1 MSSNQSI
8 RPDLQQPE
16 DPQVY
21 VEFAARSERGLHR
34 TANEDHYLVSCM
46 SRNLQTLATNI
57 SPAFLNQ
64 MNTQK
69 IYAMVVADGIGSQG
83 AGELASK
90 EAISLLQRFVQETP
104 DWIMQLNDDRVDQ
117 VLSRIKERFEHV
129 SSHLR
134 EYARQDP
141 SLAQMKTTL
150 TVAASQGFQL
160 IIGHTGDSRAYLFRE
175 GKLIRLTNDQT
186 FSQSLADSGAPEW
199 EVQSHVLR
207 DTLTGALG
215 SEIDADAPEFHRY
228 RIQSGDQVL
237 LCSDGLTDYVSDAEI
252 AGLLAVGRGVEATV
266 AALVEFSKLAKSAD
280 DITIILTS
288 YRFT

>member
-1 MSSNQSI
+1 M
-8 RPDLQQPE
+8 
-16 DPQVY
+16 
-21 VEFAARSERGLHR
+21 EFAARSERGLHR
-34 TANEDHYLVSCM
+34 TANEDHYLVSRM

-57 SPAFLNQ
+57 SPTFLSPL
-64 MNTQK
+64 NTQN

-117 VLSRIKERFEHV
+117 VLARMKERFEHV

-150 TVAASQGFQL
+150 TVAASQGLQL

-199 EVQSHVLR
+199 KVRSHVLR

-215 SEIDADAPEFHRY
+215 SESVTDAPEFHSY
-228 RIQSGDQVL
+228 RIQTGDQVL

-252 AGLLAVGRGVEATV
+252 AGLLAAGSSTEATV
-266 AALVEFSKLAKSAD
+266 AALVEFAKLARSAD
-280 DITIILTS
+280 DITVILTN
-288 YRFT
+288 YRLT